1 MTPRLLI
8 RVAAVCWGVALAGCG
23 PRMPT
28 LAAVEG
34 AVTLDGKPLGNAMV
48 IFVPDAGGRP
58 ATAQTTESGQYRLV
72 YGPRAGGATLG
83 RHRVGISKVVQGRR
97 LSRAG
102 VPDEEAEHMP
112 LELVPARYL
121 EPGALTAEVVAGR
134 NIIDFS
140 LTQTTSEK

>member
-58 ATAQTTESGQYRLV
+58 ATAQTTESGRYRLI
-72 YGPRAGGATLG
+72 YGTRAAGATLG
-83 RHRVGISKVVQGRR
+83 RHRVSISKVVPGRR

-102 VPDEEAEHMP
+102 VPDAEAEYMQM
-112 LELVPARYL
+112 ELVPARYL

-134 NIIDFS
+134 NVIDFA
-140 LTQTTSEK
+140 LTQITSEK